1 MHPLAPH
8 FTPVL
13 VKTQREKPKPI
24 EASSKPLRVQ
34 SASAPLASALQKEI
48 SPEERKS
55 ATATPFLTLERAFSD
70 AGIPSGEDCSA

>member
-13 VKTQREKPKPI
+13 VKTQREKPEPL

-34 SASAPLASALQKEI
+34 SAFAPLASAFQKGNFTGREKI
-48 SPEERKS
+48 SHS
-55 ATATPFLTLERAFSD
+55 NSLFNA
-70 AGIPSGEDCSA
+70 